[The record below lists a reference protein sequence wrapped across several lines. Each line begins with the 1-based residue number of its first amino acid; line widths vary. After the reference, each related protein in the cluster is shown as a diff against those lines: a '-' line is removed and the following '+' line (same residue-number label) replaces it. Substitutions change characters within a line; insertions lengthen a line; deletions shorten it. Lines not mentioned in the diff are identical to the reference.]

1 MHYFHFR
8 TKIFYSNLD
17 LPPNLD
23 LARLFEKLHT
33 DPVKKGQTPTLYFTS
48 VYDTSFPQTL

>member
-1 MHYFHFR
+1 MHYFHYR
-8 TKIFYSNLD
+8 TKNFYSNLD
-17 LPPNLD
+17 LPNLD

-33 DPVKKGQTPTLYFTS
+33 DPVKKGSNPTLYFTS

>member
-33 DPVKKGQTPTLYFTS
+33 DPVKKGPTPTLYFTS